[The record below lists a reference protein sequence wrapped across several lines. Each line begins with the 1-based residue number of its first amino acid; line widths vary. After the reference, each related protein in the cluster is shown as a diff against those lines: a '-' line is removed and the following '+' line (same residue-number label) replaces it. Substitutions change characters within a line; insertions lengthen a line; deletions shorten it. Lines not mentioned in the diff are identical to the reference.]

1 MTTQAQV
8 IPKFGEQTKAF
19 SINELKRLIVAA
31 KSMSDLDQ
39 AKRYLCSYFIPCA
52 DPHGV
57 FWWDPDSKSL
67 KHVIDKNIGKLIR
80 PIMKVFYTQP
90 EQGPSQKTE
99 FNIYKW
105 FMVENTDVCN
115 ATCDPH
121 KQQIFRSLTG
131 QLYLNIFPGFLHVL
145 RPISTFESTIHLA
158 VKFIFSHIQDI
169 WCSGDWN
176 LTEYIIKWLAGVSA
190 GRKMYSILY
199 LKSGQGWGKGIITDF
214 IQRSVLG
221 TQLVYK
227 TSDPQTIRGSFNG
240 QLQGKILLLLEEMPT
255 EKSQWNNLYRSLKD
269 KVTSDIMEIHEKY
282 KTPTHYKNF
291 MSTIVLTN
299 ENALRVDNDDRRT
312 VFLDVSPSRKGD
324 LNYFKKLGD
333 AMKYPGAS
341 EAFYAYLR
349 AIANTYSD
357 FNGNPPPMTTSK
369 QEHIISTLPPLFQFI
384 KDTYLIVKNYMTDL
398 PVQEFYRVY
407 TSYCETRGI
416 TPLSK
421 INASRI
427 LSNELSI
434 NSNRTYINKKLTRV
448 YSISRE
454 DLYNKYLGKNWI
466 HETDEI
472 DIEGIDIETSKKPA
486 SDPNALDKFLAN
498 IYNPANNSQD
508 VQEKS
513 EPAEEKSAEKNP
525 EPTEE
530 KPKPVEE
537 KPAPVIRKTPPPL
550 PPKPDHLKE
559 RLQELREEKPSAP
572 KLDDYDVLDDLLS
585 DSDST
590 TANPVP
596 EKPSAPEPDNYD
608 VLDDLLSDSDFTTV
622 NPAAEQQPEYPAES
636 SASVTKPDPEPASE
650 EQFIPEPDT
659 EPEVDRDPE
668 PKEGTRAHWA
678 WQERHRW
685 DRKPWVK
692 NLKDQVFND
701 LYNTGKELW
710 AKYQDASDEYDWE
723 ILAFEI
729 EECPTTRIE
738 DEYQYYLME
747 VVDRFKDWIEYNGYL
762 PKIPSRKELADLI
775 RIYKE
780 NRNAEIIPTP
790 SGYETMR
797 ADKGKA
803 REIPEERPK
812 TDMEREWEAANGIID
827 DWDEED
833 TEGAINDILGA
844 IARLGQTLQTR
855 FPDRKFQILLPYENW
870 KPGGWTSGNQ
880 PASLFSLLDHYD
892 EAQLPDDADPDY
904 FERFIIYARDSPP
917 AAGGCN
923 GELNDCL
930 YECLKNIYGT
940 FSKMPKSI
948 EKPEYI
954 KKALGLNR
962 DAPIPFQKTKNSKS
976 SFISVEKNRKTGV
989 YETLEEAYQRIHEER
1004 NSFLQETKKFGLG
1017 IDLSYHNWSYKRT
1030 ALWLFERLSVGIP
1043 ANDPLDPIEAEWL
1056 SDAMMGG
1063 LIWAD
1068 NEWKGYGR
1076 QRGKFQTLNDF
1087 VDHRGYALYG
1097 LFRAKISGNNI
1108 LFRQNKRGIYTF
1120 IDLQRAKKLGLNIQL
1135 IQDGKPNALIY
1146 DREARIPE
1154 TVIFGEYVHFLFKIK
1169 NQGGIAGR
1177 VAKRVLNTLWGA
1189 LCQRKRNY
1197 KTLTA
1202 DQTDPFTFPEGHT
1215 LDSIIPVGSDQW
1227 RFQFTNPGNPFK
1239 GEYPRIAP
1247 FLLARGRKITSE
1259 AIQPYKDKVRRIHT
1273 DGFILEEQPDSPAL
1287 FTCSENADTTLKT
1300 FKFETA
1306 GYCHV
1311 KNANKVIWT

>member
-1004 NSFLQETKKFGLG
+1004 NSFLQETKKFRLG

-1239 GEYPRIAP
+1239 GEYPRIAH
-1247 FLLARGRKITSE
+1247 S
-1259 AIQPYKDKVRRIHT
+1259 Y
-1273 DGFILEEQPDSPAL
+1273 
-1287 FTCSENADTTLKT
+1287 
-1300 FKFETA
+1300 
-1306 GYCHV
+1306 
-1311 KNANKVIWT
+1311 

>member
-8 IPKFGEQTKAF
+8 IPKFGEQKKAF
-19 SINELKRLIVAA
+19 SIDELKRLIVAA
-31 KSMSDLDQ
+31 KSISDLDQ

-57 FWWDPDSKSL
+57 FWWDPNSKSL

-80 PIMKVFYTQP
+80 PITKAFYTQP

-121 KQQIFRSLTG
+121 KQRIFRSLTG

-158 VKFIFSHIQDI
+158 VKFIFSHIQEI

-176 LTEYIIKWLAGVSA
+176 LTEYIIKWLAGVAA

-227 TSDPQTIRGSFNG
+227 TSDPQTIFGSFNG
-240 QLQGKILLLLEEMPT
+240 QLQGKVLLLLEEMPT
-255 EKSQWNNLYRSLKD
+255 EKSQWNSLYRSLKD

-299 ENALRVDNDDRRT
+299 ENALRVENDDRRT

-349 AIANTYSD
+349 AIADAYPD

-384 KDTYLIVKNYMTDL
+384 KDTYLVMKNYMTDL

-407 TSYCETRGI
+407 TSYCETHCI
-416 TPLSK
+416 SPLSK

-427 LSNELSI
+427 LSNELDI
-434 NSNRTYINKKLTRV
+434 NSKLVRKDKKPTRV

-454 DLYNKYLGKNWI
+454 DLYKKFLGKNWI
-466 HETDEI
+466 HEIDEI
-472 DIEGIDIETSKKPA
+472 DIEGID
-486 SDPNALDKFLAN
+486 
-498 IYNPANNSQD
+498 
-508 VQEKS
+508 
-513 EPAEEKSAEKNP
+513 
-525 EPTEE
+525 
-530 KPKPVEE
+530 E

-559 RLQELREEKPSAP
+559 RQQELREEQPDPDEDTNESDTDEP
-572 KLDDYDVLDDLLS
+572 IDNFSDYDLLS

-590 TANPVP
+590 T
-596 EKPSAPEPDNYD
+596 
-608 VLDDLLSDSDFTTV
+608 V
-622 NPAAEQQPEYPAES
+622 NPTSEQQPESPAES
-636 SASVTKPDPEPASE
+636 SVSVTKPDPEPAPE

-678 WQERHRW
+678 WHERHRW

-692 NLKDQVFND
+692 NSKDQAFDD
-701 LYNTGKELW
+701 LYNTSKELW
-710 AKYQDASDEYDWE
+710 AKYQDASDDYDWE
-723 ILAFEI
+723 TLAFEI

-738 DEYQYYLME
+738 DEYQYYLKE

-762 PKIPSRKELADLI
+762 PKTPSRKELADLI
-775 RIYKE
+775 RIYKD
-780 NRNAEIIPTP
+780 NRNAKIIPTP

-803 REIPEERPK
+803 REISEERPK

-833 TEGAINDILGA
+833 TEGAINDIL
-844 IARLGQTLQTR
+844 
-855 FPDRKFQILLPYENW
+855 
-870 KPGGWTSGNQ
+870 
-880 PASLFSLLDHYD
+880 
-892 EAQLPDDADPDY
+892 
-904 FERFIIYARDSPP
+904 
-917 AAGGCN
+917 
-923 GELNDCL
+923 
-930 YECLKNIYGT
+930 
-940 FSKMPKSI
+940 
-948 EKPEYI
+948 
-954 KKALGLNR
+954 
-962 DAPIPFQKTKNSKS
+962 
-976 SFISVEKNRKTGV
+976 
-989 YETLEEAYQRIHEER
+989 
-1004 NSFLQETKKFGLG
+1004 
-1017 IDLSYHNWSYKRT
+1017 
-1030 ALWLFERLSVGIP
+1030 
-1043 ANDPLDPIEAEWL
+1043 
-1056 SDAMMGG
+1056 
-1063 LIWAD
+1063 
-1068 NEWKGYGR
+1068 
-1076 QRGKFQTLNDF
+1076 
-1087 VDHRGYALYG
+1087 
-1097 LFRAKISGNNI
+1097 
-1108 LFRQNKRGIYTF
+1108 
-1120 IDLQRAKKLGLNIQL
+1120 
-1135 IQDGKPNALIY
+1135 
-1146 DREARIPE
+1146 
-1154 TVIFGEYVHFLFKIK
+1154 
-1169 NQGGIAGR
+1169 
-1177 VAKRVLNTLWGA
+1177 
-1189 LCQRKRNY
+1189 
-1197 KTLTA
+1197 
-1202 DQTDPFTFPEGHT
+1202 
-1215 LDSIIPVGSDQW
+1215 
-1227 RFQFTNPGNPFK
+1227 
-1239 GEYPRIAP
+1239 
-1247 FLLARGRKITSE
+1247 
-1259 AIQPYKDKVRRIHT
+1259 
-1273 DGFILEEQPDSPAL
+1273 
-1287 FTCSENADTTLKT
+1287 
-1300 FKFETA
+1300 
-1306 GYCHV
+1306 
-1311 KNANKVIWT
+1311 

>member
-19 SINELKRLIVAA
+19 SINELKRLIVVA
-31 KSMSDLDQ
+31 KSMSDFDQ

-80 PIMKVFYTQP
+80 PITKVFYTQP

-121 KQQIFRSLTG
+121 KQRIFRSLTG

-199 LKSGQGWGKGIITDF
+199 LKSGQGWGKGIIADF

-227 TSDPQTIRGSFNG
+227 TSDPQTILGSFNG
-240 QLQGKILLLLEEMPT
+240 QLQGKVLLLLEEMPT

-299 ENALRVDNDDRRT
+299 ENALRVENDDRRT

-324 LNYFKKLGD
+324 LNYFKKLSD
-333 AMKYPGAS
+333 AMKYPGTS
-341 EAFYAYLR
+341 KAFYAYLR
-349 AIANTYSD
+349 AIADAYPD

-384 KDTYLIVKNYMTDL
+384 KDTYLVMKNYMTDL
-398 PVQEFYRVY
+398 PIQEFYRVY
-407 TSYCETRGI
+407 TSYCETHGI

-434 NSNRTYINKKLTRV
+434 KSKKMRIGKTTPQV

-454 DLYNKYLGKNWI
+454 DLYKKFLGKNWI

-486 SDPNALDKFLAN
+486 SDPKALEKFLAN
-498 IYNPANNSQD
+498 IYNPANNPQD
-508 VQEKS
+508 VQEKPAEKKPEPAKEKPTEKKP
-513 EPAEEKSAEKNP
+513 EPAEEKPAEKKL
-525 EPTEE
+525 EPA
-530 KPKPVEE
+530 EE

-559 RLQELREEKPSAP
+559 RPLELRKEQPDPDEDTNESNTDKSI
-572 KLDDYDVLDDLLS
+572 DNFSDCYLS
-585 DSDST
+585 DEEPDQEE
-590 TANPVP
+590 PI
-596 EKPSAPEPDNYD
+596 PEPDNYD

-622 NPAAEQQPEYPAES
+622 NPAPKQQPEYPAES
-636 SASVTKPDPEPASE
+636 SASVTKPDSELASE

-844 IARLGQTLQTR
+844 IARLGQTLQAR

-904 FERFIIYARDSPP
+904 FKRFIIYARDSPL
-917 AAGGCN
+917 AARGCN

-976 SFISVEKNRKTGV
+976 SFISVEKNCKTGI

-1004 NSFLQETKKFGLG
+1004 DVFLQTTKKFGLG

-1043 ANDPLDPIEAEWL
+1043 ANDPLDPIEAECTTQQVYTRVFNNRMQTFQ
-1056 SDAMMGG
+1056 SDG
-1063 LIWAD
+1063 
-1068 NEWKGYGR
+1068 
-1076 QRGKFQTLNDF
+1076 
-1087 VDHRGYALYG
+1087 
-1097 LFRAKISGNNI
+1097 
-1108 LFRQNKRGIYTF
+1108 NKRGIYTF

-1135 IQDGKPNALIY
+1135 IQNGKPNALIY
-1146 DREARIPE
+1146 DREARIPG

-1169 NQGGIAGR
+1169 NQGGVAGR

-1197 KTLTA
+1197 KTLTT

-1215 LDSIIPVGSDQW
+1215 LDSIIPVGFDQW

>member
-19 SINELKRLIVAA
+19 SIDELKRLIVAA

-80 PIMKVFYTQP
+80 PITKVFYTQP

-121 KQQIFRSLTG
+121 KQRIFRSLTG

-145 RPISTFESTIHLA
+145 HPISTFESTIHLA

-227 TSDPQTIRGSFNG
+227 TSDPQTILGSFNG
-240 QLQGKILLLLEEMPT
+240 QLQGKVLLLLEEMPT

-269 KVTSDIMEIHEKY
+269 KVTSDIIEIHEKY

-299 ENALRVDNDDRRT
+299 ENALRVENDDRRT

-349 AIANTYSD
+349 AIADAYPD

-384 KDTYLIVKNYMTDL
+384 KDTYLVVKNHITDL

-407 TSYCETRGI
+407 TSYCETHCI
-416 TPLSK
+416 SPLSK

-427 LSNELSI
+427 LSNELGI
-434 NSNRTYINKKLTRV
+434 NSKVVRKGGKTPRV

-454 DLYNKYLGKNWI
+454 DLYKKYLGKNWI

-472 DIEGIDIETSKKPA
+472 DIEGIDTETPKKPA
-486 SDPNALDKFLAN
+486 SDPNALEKFLAN

-508 VQEKS
+508 VQEKPAEKKP
-513 EPAEEKSAEKNP
+513 EPAEEKP
-525 EPTEE
+525 E
-530 KPKPVEE
+530 PVEE

-559 RLQELREEKPSAP
+559 RPQELREEQPDPDEDTNELDTNEPIDSFSDCYLSDEEP
-572 KLDDYDVLDDLLS
+572 DQEEPTPEPDDDYDILDDLLS
-585 DSDST
+585 DSDSI
-590 TANPVP
+590 
-596 EKPSAPEPDNYD
+596 
-608 VLDDLLSDSDFTTV
+608 TV
-622 NPAAEQQPEYPAES
+622 NPTPEQQPESSAEY
-636 SASVTKPDPEPASE
+636 SASVTKPDPEPAPE
-650 EQFIPEPDT
+650 EQLIPEPDT

-692 NLKDQVFND
+692 NSKDQAFDD

-710 AKYQDASDEYDWE
+710 AKYQNTSDKYDWE
-723 ILAFEI
+723 ILAFEV

-738 DEYQYYLME
+738 DEYQYYLKE

-762 PKIPSRKELADLI
+762 PKTPSRKELADLI

-803 REIPEERPK
+803 
-812 TDMEREWEAANGIID
+812 
-827 DWDEED
+827 
-833 TEGAINDILGA
+833 
-844 IARLGQTLQTR
+844 
-855 FPDRKFQILLPYENW
+855 
-870 KPGGWTSGNQ
+870 
-880 PASLFSLLDHYD
+880 
-892 EAQLPDDADPDY
+892 
-904 FERFIIYARDSPP
+904 
-917 AAGGCN
+917 
-923 GELNDCL
+923 
-930 YECLKNIYGT
+930 
-940 FSKMPKSI
+940 
-948 EKPEYI
+948 
-954 KKALGLNR
+954 
-962 DAPIPFQKTKNSKS
+962 
-976 SFISVEKNRKTGV
+976 
-989 YETLEEAYQRIHEER
+989 
-1004 NSFLQETKKFGLG
+1004 
-1017 IDLSYHNWSYKRT
+1017 
-1030 ALWLFERLSVGIP
+1030 
-1043 ANDPLDPIEAEWL
+1043 
-1056 SDAMMGG
+1056 
-1063 LIWAD
+1063 
-1068 NEWKGYGR
+1068 
-1076 QRGKFQTLNDF
+1076 
-1087 VDHRGYALYG
+1087 
-1097 LFRAKISGNNI
+1097 
-1108 LFRQNKRGIYTF
+1108 
-1120 IDLQRAKKLGLNIQL
+1120 
-1135 IQDGKPNALIY
+1135 
-1146 DREARIPE
+1146 
-1154 TVIFGEYVHFLFKIK
+1154 
-1169 NQGGIAGR
+1169 
-1177 VAKRVLNTLWGA
+1177 
-1189 LCQRKRNY
+1189 
-1197 KTLTA
+1197 
-1202 DQTDPFTFPEGHT
+1202 
-1215 LDSIIPVGSDQW
+1215 
-1227 RFQFTNPGNPFK
+1227 
-1239 GEYPRIAP
+1239 
-1247 FLLARGRKITSE
+1247 
-1259 AIQPYKDKVRRIHT
+1259 
-1273 DGFILEEQPDSPAL
+1273 
-1287 FTCSENADTTLKT
+1287 
-1300 FKFETA
+1300 
-1306 GYCHV
+1306 
-1311 KNANKVIWT
+1311 